1 MRESAPCLGLYFFAR
16 AEVVCKADGRVR
28 RFVGLHGINKE
39 TADGDV
45 DDDGVHFTRSTAA
58 RAQGAYV
65 LIGAAPIAP
74 LFAAPHGML

>member
-45 DDDGVHFTRSTAA
+45 DDDGVPL
-58 RAQGAYV
+58 GA
-65 LIGAAPIAP
+65 LPEHKGRTS
-74 LFAAPHGML
+74 